1 MDHALADVATVG
13 AADGN
18 DAPVAVG
25 VGSFA
30 DDRLAVDQAAQGVGG
45 GHSAGNG
52 FVQHLASLFGFG
64 GVDALEADAS
74 VVDLDRI
81 AVGDCG
87 WAGDVGCC

>member
-1 MDHALADVATVG
+1 MDHALADVATVS

-18 DAPVAVG
+18 DAPVAVS
-25 VGSFA
+25 VGSRA
-30 DDRLAVDQAAQGVGG
+30 GNGLTVSQAAQDVGCDY
-45 GHSAGNG
+45 SAGNG
-52 FVQHLASLFGFG
+52 FVWHLAGLFGFG
-64 GVDALEADAS
+64 CVDALEADAS